1 MNARENRKF
10 YARLEALCARKIEHL
25 TFDDLQTAF
34 ADERLDDVTDQ
45 QTSLGIAWLQAKY
58 KLDQDGSGQSEADLG
73 DLLKVVEPRLLEFCL
88 SLVSHLSFALFV
100 LEQREIISRLDAR
113 SRQDFVLEAIEYHGL
128 GKLLDP
134 ELGRLTCADLL
145 LAADAAIVVKAE
157 QWSLEHNMAGDYGQK
172 LEARERAI
180 KLLSVLR
187 EARLLDLNATQH
199 VTLIQISTEIA
210 PDAFLQSYATDPRQF
225 DAAMGMNGAHD
236 LCHQAAKVLGLLRP
250 LYRTLIQQPKDEE
263 CENPQCTPLE
273 DYCAQYVGLPLKVR
287 VEVCANL
294 PIQEQDNVYWHS
306 HRYSRAHKGNPQN
319 MAVRLIHATL
329 AEVVDKDGFMERI
342 KPVLDTVST
351 SELLRFVSKAAEEPC
366 LPFMDYLD
374 MRLDQESLLLGKV
387 VEGTYRRKGETVD
400 IPQLQINKGF
410 FYKYVIDRFQR
421 RDIPSTGE
429 WAMIETS
436 RTRYLTT
443 VDRGAKR
450 VYSAL
455 FVPLNKALPII
466 EEREMEELGM
476 LDKPEPEGSLDS
488 ESDQDDDSVPY
499 REDSDLDAYEGDG
512 LYPFCDD

>member
-34 ADERLDDVTDQ
+34 ADEHLDDVTEQ

-58 KLDQDGSGQSEADLG
+58 KLDQDGSGQTEADLG

-88 SLVSHLSFALFV
+88 SLVHHFSFVVFALG
-100 LEQREIISRLDAR
+100 QRRFISRLR
-113 SRQDFVLEAIEYHGL
+113 SDFRSDFVLQAIANHGL
-128 GKLLDP
+128 GRLVDP
-134 ELGRLTCADLL
+134 EIGQLTSTILLQDASAADILKEEMWGMECAAEDAEKRIESRERVIALLIVLRDGRLLGL
-145 LAADAAIVVKAE
+145 DAA
-157 QWSLEHNMAGDYGQK
+157 QH
-172 LEARERAI
+172 
-180 KLLSVLR
+180 
-187 EARLLDLNATQH
+187 AT
-199 VTLIQISTEIA
+199 LMGICAEIA